1 MVVSQKIYDPDSVEF
16 EHQSILC
23 EDPELVADFLEKN
36 FVQDALD
43 VYFSQQGMVFGLF
56 YTHFVYSL
64 CYV

>member
-1 MVVSQKIYDPDSVEF
+1 MEF

-43 VYFSQQGMVFGLF
+43 IYFSQEGMLSAWFL
-56 YTHFVYSL
+56 
-64 CYV
+64 